1 VGKLTFKNN
10 KMKNILHIISLVIIA
25 TSIVLI
31 IEYPNYQRIQLIA
44 GGLAFLGFVLNIS
57 GYTVR
62 DKKQ

>member
-1 VGKLTFKNN
+1 MGKLTFKNN